1 MVILMFYFFFTGVSL
16 IFSRRKAGYIS
27 DGVTGGGGGV
37 VVVGG
42 GPICVQA
49 SLAPKRYVGSTMPV
63 KPKLLGIKFRATL
76 LGAME
81 DDGRRPVR
89 RKTT

>member
-1 MVILMFYFFFTGVSL
+1 MTESQEEGE
-16 IFSRRKAGYIS
+16 
-27 DGVTGGGGGV
+27 GV
-37 VVVGG
+37 VGV
-42 GPICVQA
+42 GPICVD
-49 SLAPKRYVGSTMPV
+49 SSVAPKRCIGSTSPI

>member
-1 MVILMFYFFFTGVSL
+1 M

-27 DGVTGGGGGV
+27 DGVTGGGGGGEV
-37 VVVGG
+37 G
-42 GPICVQA
+42 GPICVDS
-49 SLAPKRYVGSTMPV
+49 SLAPKRYVGSTMPI

>member
-1 MVILMFYFFFTGVSL
+1 MTESQEEE
-16 IFSRRKAGYIS
+16 
-27 DGVTGGGGGV
+27 
-37 VVVGG
+37 VVGVG
-42 GPICVQA
+42 GPICVDS

-81 DDGRRPVR
+81 DDGRRPSCLLAP
-89 RKTT
+89 K